1 MPLQK
6 NIATRNEQIELL
18 GSLFDGGTIQV
29 RTGTQPPDP
38 NSAATGTLLV
48 TITIPNP
55 AFNAPSSGTV
65 EDVGGWTGTAVATG
79 DAGWA
84 RFISS
89 DTLKTMDVP
98 VTNVPGGNDLL
109 INTLGIV
116 NGETVSVVSL
126 TITEPAA

>member
-6 NIATRNEQIELL
+6 NIATRNEQAELL
-18 GSLFDGGTIQV
+18 GSLFDGGTIEV

-48 TITIPNP
+48 TIDIPNP
-55 AFNAPSSGTV
+55 AFAAASGGTV
-65 EDVGGWTGTAVATG
+65 EDTGTWDGVAVSTG
-79 DAGWA
+79 AAGWA

-89 DTLKTMDVP
+89 DTLKTMDVA
-98 VTNVPGGNDLL
+98 VTNIPGGNDLL

-116 NGETVSVVSL
+116 LGETVTVISL

>member
-6 NIATRNEQIELL
+6 NIATRNEQAELL
-18 GSLFDGGTIQV
+18 GSLFDGGIIEV

-48 TITIPNP
+48 TIDIPNP
-55 AFNAPSSGTV
+55 AFAAPSGGTV
-65 EDVGGWTGTAVATG
+65 EETGSWSGVAVATG
-79 DAGWA
+79 AAGWA

-116 NGETVSVVSL
+116 LGETVTVVSL
-126 TITEPAA
+126 TLTEPAA

>member
-84 RFISS
+84 RF
-89 DTLKTMDVP
+89 MDVP